1 MKTDKENPE
10 DLNIISSEKQK
21 SQMDYISD
29 SKETVY
35 RHVPKK
41 AANALYLLLGVILI
55 SFIWAYFAKLNVATN
70 ANGKIIATG
79 ELQQIQHLEGGIV
92 KKILVKEGEH
102 VKHGQELLILD
113 NTRFASEYKEGQTK
127 LAVLK
132 ADIVRLTAKVD
143 GKDKLE
149 FDSDFEKTY
158 PVQVEEARKFFLR
171 DKEAF
176 DNNVA
181 LLDKQYQLLKK
192 ELNIMTPLSKQGVVS
207 SVEILRLQRQAVSL
221 QQAIQDKK
229 NTEIDQAREQLN
241 KAQGDYSVLEASIA
255 ESKDRLE
262 RSVIRSPIDGVVN
275 QVYVTTVGEVVKPG
289 ETVCEIVPI
298 EDELTVQAYIRPS
311 DIGFVSVGQKAM
323 VKVSAYDYSIYG
335 GLDAIVETIGAD
347 AIKDK
352 QDNSFFEVKLKTK
365 KSYLKG
371 KDNKK
376 LTLIPGMT
384 VTVSILT
391 GEKTVLSYILKPF
404 NKARES
410 ALQER

>member
-1 MKTDKENPE
+1 MGADKENPE
-10 DLNIISSEKQK
+10 ELNEQSSEKK
-21 SQMDYISD
+21 ESQVDYIAD
-29 SKETVY
+29 SHDTVY

-41 AANALYLLLGVILI
+41 AANALYLLLGVII
-55 SFIWAYFAKLNVATN
+55 IAFVWAYFAKLNVATN
-70 ANGKIIATG
+70 ANGKIIASG
-79 ELQQIQHLEGGIV
+79 QLQEIQHLEGGIV

-102 VKHGQELLILD
+102 VKAGQDLFVLD
-113 NTRFASEYKEGQTK
+113 NTRFASEYKEGLTK

-132 ADIVRLTAKVD
+132 ADIVRLTAKVEE
-143 GKDKLE
+143 KDKLE
-149 FDSDFEKTY
+149 FDPEFEASY
-158 PVQVEEARKFFLR
+158 PSQVSEAKNFFIR

-176 DNNVA
+176 DSTIK

-207 SVEILRLQRQAVSL
+207 DVEILRLQRQAVSL
-221 QQAIQDKK
+221 QQSIQDKK
-229 NTEIDQAREQLN
+229 NAEIDQAREQLN
-241 KAQGDYSVLEASIA
+241 KAQGDYSILEASIA
-255 ESKDRLE
+255 ESKDRME
-262 RSVIRSPIDGVVN
+262 RSVIKSPTDGIVN
-275 QVYVTTVGEVVKPG
+275 QVYVTTIGAVVKPG

-298 EDELTVQAYIRPS
+298 EDELTVEAYVRPS
-311 DIGFVSVGQKAM
+311 DIGFISVGQKAM
-323 VKVSAYDYSIYG
+323 VKVSAYDYSMYG
-335 GLDAIVETIGAD
+335 GLDAIVQTIGAD

-352 QDNSFFEVKLKTK
+352 QDNSFYEVKLLTK

-391 GEKTVLSYILKPF
+391 GEKTVMDYILKPF
-404 NKARES
+404 EKARET

>member
-311 DIGFVSVGQKAM
+311 DIGFLSVGQKAM

>member
-1 MKTDKENPE
+1 MSADKENPK
-10 DLNIISSEKQK
+10 DANPQLTEKTN
-21 SQMDYISD
+21 SQVDYIAD
-29 SKETVY
+29 SQNTVY

-41 AANALYLLLGVILI
+41 AANALYLLLAVVVV

-70 ANGKIIATG
+70 ANGKIIATAH
-79 ELQQIQHLEGGIV
+79 LQEVQHLEGGIV
-92 KKILVKEGEH
+92 KKIDIKDGDRVKTGQVLVE
-102 VKHGQELLILD
+102 LD
-113 NTRFASEYKEGQTK
+113 NTRFASEYKEGLTK

-132 ADIVRLTAKVD
+132 ADIIRLTAKVD

-149 FDSDFEKTY
+149 FDPEFEKTY
-158 PVQVEEARKFFLR
+158 PEQVEEAKKFFIR

-176 DNNVA
+176 ENNIA

-207 SVEILRLQRQAVSL
+207 NVELLRLQRQAFSL
-221 QQAIQDKK
+221 QQAIEDKK
-229 NTEIDQAREQLN
+229 NVETDQAREQLN

-255 ESKDRLE
+255 ESKDRME
-262 RSVIRSPIDGVVN
+262 RSVIKSPTNGIVN
-275 QVYVTTVGEVVKPG
+275 QIYVTTVGEVVKPG

-298 EDELTVQAYIRPS
+298 EDELTVQAYVRPS
-311 DIGFVSVGQKAM
+311 DIGFISVGQKAM

-335 GLDAIVETIGAD
+335 GLDAIVQTIGAD

-352 QDNSFFEVKLKTK
+352 QDNSFYEVKLRTN
-365 KSYLKG
+365 KSFLKG

-404 NKARES
+404 TKARET

>member
-1 MKTDKENPE
+1 MSADKENPE
-10 DLNIISSEKQK
+10 DVNSQLSEEKK
-21 SQMDYISD
+21 SQVDYIAD
-29 SKETVY
+29 SQDTVY

-41 AANALYLLLGVILI
+41 AANALYLLLAVILV
-55 SFIWAYFAKLNVATN
+55 SFVWAYFAKLNVATN

-79 ELQQIQHLEGGIV
+79 HLQEVQHLEGGIV
-92 KKILVKEGEH
+92 KRIDIKDGDRVKAGQVLVE
-102 VKHGQELLILD
+102 LD
-113 NTRFASEYKEGQTK
+113 NTRFASEYKEGLTK

-132 ADIVRLTAKVD
+132 ADIIRLTAKVD

-149 FDSDFEKTY
+149 FDPEFEKSY
-158 PVQVEEARKFFLR
+158 PEQVEEAKKFFIR

-176 DNNVA
+176 ATNIA

-207 SVEILRLQRQAVSL
+207 NVELLRLQRQAFSL
-221 QQAIQDKK
+221 QQAIEDKK
-229 NTEIDQAREQLN
+229 NVETDQAREQLN

-255 ESKDRLE
+255 ESKDRME
-262 RSVIRSPIDGVVN
+262 RSVIKSPTNGIVN
-275 QVYVTTVGEVVKPG
+275 QIYVSTVGEVVKPG
-289 ETVCEIVPI
+289 ETVCEIVPVD
-298 EDELTVQAYIRPS
+298 DELTVQAYVRPS
-311 DIGFVSVGQKAM
+311 DIGFISVGQKAM

-335 GLDAIVETIGAD
+335 GLDAIVQTIGAD

-352 QDNSFFEVKLKTK
+352 QDNSFYEVKLRTN
-365 KSYLKG
+365 KSFLKG

-404 NKARES
+404 TKARET